1 MTGVKLRALTSILL
15 AATLSSA
22 ATGFRVRDNRVELT
36 VQDETVLASPAEGLW
51 SIACEWRDGW
61 PAGWVHAGPNET
73 LLEGPWTILR
83 GKFEACGGI
92 WRAEDAW
99 RPLGEL
105 IEARRRLVWEGA
117 QPADRV
123 TVAIRFEARAARAQA
138 VLPGILYYGNPSG
151 ARSGRVPVATGAP
164 GDELLFEEHRYPMP
178 FAALELER
186 DGRLWGAAL
195 HSVPS
200 LAPFGNRQDQWWSL
214 GVIYRQGGA
223 ELALWSGPCASNGR
237 RSVIKALQAGF
248 VPYDETWLRVPPG
261 GVVEKTFF
269 LETFGLSREGT
280 AFQPPL
286 RSSLAI
292 FRPFYAEDFPSI
304 PEIVRAKYRYAKT
317 RWRESERYAVFQK
330 YPDRRQAVMG
340 WTGQAEAPGYALLV
354 LADRLGDPEATRMA
368 QATLDFLATAPF
380 YDGGFHNWYD
390 LDTGRWHGM
399 ELLNQGQAMLAFAR
413 AIRVGRRQ
421 GRGTSRWESFLRKAC
436 DLHAAR
442 ILDAAWRPPSTA
454 EATFIAPLLIA
465 SQLFGEERY
474 RRAAMK
480 AAEHYAARHLAMRE
494 PYWGGTLDARSED
507 KEAAAAA
514 FQAFLELYEQT
525 RDPRHL
531 EWAQHACDVMLTYT
545 YVWDVPMPPGR
556 LASHRLRTRGWTSV
570 SPQNQHLD
578 VWGVIVAPDVYRL
591 GEILGRE
598 HLKRLALV
606 MYRSCGQLI
615 DPYGSQGEQ
624 LEQTNY
630 TQARREVDPVRL
642 RGDYNERWTVFWITA
657 HFLTGAARF
666 LELGVPVWDES
677 GR

>member
-1 MTGVKLRALTSILL
+1 MKVLRFVSIPLT
-15 AATLSSA
+15 ACMVSA
-22 ATGFRVRDNRVELT
+22 GGEFRVRESRVE
-36 VQDETVLASPAEGLW
+36 VLAQGEVVLTSPPEGLW
-51 SIACEWRDGW
+51 TVACEWRDGW
-61 PAGWVHAGPNET
+61 PANWVHAAPGET
-73 LLEGPWTILR
+73 LREGPWTILR
-83 GKFEACGGI
+83 GHFEACGGW

-99 RPLGEL
+99 RQVGRLVEV
-105 IEARRRLVWEGA
+105 RRRLSREGTQA
-117 QPADRV
+117 ADRV
-123 TVAIRFEARAARAQA
+123 TVAIRFQAAASRAQA

-164 GDELLFEEHRYPMP
+164 GEELLFEEHRYPMP
-178 FAALELER
+178 FAALELDRE
-186 DGRLWGAAL
+186 GKLWGAAL

-200 LAPFGNRQDQWWSL
+200 PAPFANRQDQWWSL
-214 GVIYRQGGA
+214 GVVYRQGGA

-261 GVVEKTFF
+261 GVIEKTFF
-269 LETFGLSREGT
+269 LETFPLEREGT
-280 AFQPPL
+280 VFQPPV
-286 RSSLAI
+286 RTSLEL
-292 FRPFYAEDFPSI
+292 FRPYYAEDFPSVA
-304 PEIVRAKYRYAKT
+304 EIVRAKYRYART
-317 RWRESERYAVFQK
+317 RWRRSERYAVFQK
-330 YPDRRQAVMG
+330 YADRRQAVMG

-354 LADRLGDPEATRMA
+354 LAERLADPEAEHMA
-368 QATLDFLATAPF
+368 QASLDFLSTAPF
-380 YDGGFHNWYD
+380 YRDGFHNWYD
-390 LDTGRWHGM
+390 LDSGRWHGE

-413 AIRVGRRQ
+413 AIRVGRRR
-421 GRGTSRWESFLRKAC
+421 GRDVSRWEAFLRKAC

-442 ILDAAWRPPSTA
+442 ILAASWRPPSTA
-454 EATFIAPLLIA
+454 EATFVPPLLIA
-465 SQLFGEERY
+465 SQLFGEQRY
-474 RRAAMK
+474 RRAAIK
-480 AAEHYAARHLAMRE
+480 AAEHYAQRHLSMRE

-514 FQAFLELYEQT
+514 FQAFLELYEHT

-531 EWAQHACDVMLTYT
+531 QWARHACDVMLTYT

-578 VWGVIVAPDVYRL
+578 VWGVLTAPDVYRL

-598 HLKRLALV
+598 ELKRLALV

-630 TQARREVDPVRL
+630 TQARREVDPARL

-666 LELGVPVWDES
+666 LELGVPVWDGS
-677 GR
+677 DR

>member
-1 MTGVKLRALTSILL
+1 MTKVSSVSARWFALSLL
-15 AATLSSA
+15 AVSLGSDASD
-22 ATGFRVRDNRVELT
+22 FRIREGRVE
-36 VQDETVLASPAEGLW
+36 VLSQGEVVIASPIEGLW
-51 SIACEWRDGW
+51 SIACEWREAW
-61 PAGWVHAGPNET
+61 PADWVHAKPRET
-73 LLEGPWTILR
+73 LREGPWTILR
-83 GKFEACGGI
+83 GRFEACGGW

-99 RPLGEL
+99 RRRDEL
-105 IEARRRLVWEGA
+105 IEVRRRLTWEGA
-117 QPADRV
+117 QPADHV
-123 TVAIRFEARAARAQA
+123 TLAIRFQAEAARAEA

-151 ARSGRVPVATGAP
+151 ARSGRVPAARGVP
-164 GDELLFEEHRYPMP
+164 GEELLFEEHRYPMP

-186 DGRLWGAAL
+186 GGKLWGAAL
-195 HSVPS
+195 HSIPS
-200 LAPFGNRQDQWWSL
+200 PVPFGNRQDQWWSL
-214 GVIYRQGGA
+214 GVVYREGGA

-261 GVVEKTFF
+261 GVIEKAF
-269 LETFGLSREGT
+269 LLEAFSLERRGT
-280 AFQPPL
+280 AFQRPV
-286 RSSLAI
+286 RSALQI
-292 FRPFYAEDFPSI
+292 FRPYYAEDLPPV
-304 PEIVRAKYRYAKT
+304 PEIVRAKYRFAKT

-354 LADRLGDPEATRMA
+354 LADRLGDPDAVRMA
-368 QATLDFLATAPF
+368 QASLDFLATAPF

-390 LDTGRWHGM
+390 LDTDRWHGA

-413 AIRVGRRQ
+413 AIRVGRSQ
-421 GRGTSRWESFLRKAC
+421 GRDTSRWEAFLRRAC
-436 DLHAAR
+436 DVHAAR

-454 EATFIAPLLIA
+454 EATFIAPLLLA
-465 SQLFGEERY
+465 SQLFAEERY
-474 RRAAMK
+474 RRAALK
-480 AAEHYAARHLAMRE
+480 AAEHYAGRHCSMRE

-507 KEAAAAA
+507 KEGAAAA

-578 VWGVIVAPDVYRL
+578 VWGVLVAPDVYRL
-591 GEILGRE
+591 GEILGRDD
-598 HLKRLALV
+598 LKRLALV

-630 TQARREVDPVRL
+630 TQARREADPTRM

-666 LELGVPVWDES
+666 LELGAPIWEE
-677 GR
+677 